1 MSTIFC
7 FCSALNSK
15 NVPSVQA
22 VKLIQLQQEN
32 DLFSLREDAWAEAA
46 DLTLRAEYRDTLL
59 WLEVYVT
66 LFQNQE
72 PSTQCWEQS

>member
-22 VKLIQLQQEN
+22 VKLIQLQEK
-32 DLFSLREDAWAEAA
+32 DLFLLREDARAEAA
-46 DLTLRAEYRDTLL
+46 DLTL
-59 WLEVYVT
+59 
-66 LFQNQE
+66 
-72 PSTQCWEQS
+72 